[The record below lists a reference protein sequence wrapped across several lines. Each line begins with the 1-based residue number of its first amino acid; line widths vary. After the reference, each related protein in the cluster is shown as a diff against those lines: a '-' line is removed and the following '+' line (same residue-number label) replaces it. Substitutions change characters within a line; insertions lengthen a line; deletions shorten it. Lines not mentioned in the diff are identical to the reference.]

1 MITDA
6 MEAAALAIVDRPNLF
21 DNRQGD
27 AVSVYSDLAS
37 LASSRG
43 EMDRAMSWIARGRQ
57 ADSPA
62 RRGANA
68 PVWDM
73 VEVRLRA
80 RSEPPETWV
89 PELAVVLERYAQEP
103 SANQVILMNLVEMGL
118 VRLGPNPDDP
128 QDILLDSRPLQ
139 SVLAEYGPRVTT
151 ASGRLGVSATKPD
164 LWTPGGP
171 AAGSG
176 GALWTPGSAAGGPPA
191 GDKPKLI
198 IPGR

>member
-1 MITDA
+1 MMTEA
-6 MEAAALAIVDRPNLF
+6 MEAASLAIVARPNLF

-37 LASSRG
+37 LAAARG
-43 EMDRAMSWIARGRQ
+43 EKDQAMSWLARGRQ

-62 RRGANA
+62 RRAANA

-73 VEVRLRA
+73 VEVRLKA
-80 RSEPPETWV
+80 RSERPEVWV
-89 PELAVVLERYAQEP
+89 PELAVVMERYAHEP
-103 SANQVILMNLVEMGL
+103 AANQVILMNLVEMGL

-139 SVLAEYGPRVTT
+139 SVLAEYGPKVTT

-171 AAGSG
+171 ASGSG
-176 GALWTPGSAAGGPPA
+176 GALWTPGSNAGNSPVGE
-191 GDKPKLI
+191 KSKLI